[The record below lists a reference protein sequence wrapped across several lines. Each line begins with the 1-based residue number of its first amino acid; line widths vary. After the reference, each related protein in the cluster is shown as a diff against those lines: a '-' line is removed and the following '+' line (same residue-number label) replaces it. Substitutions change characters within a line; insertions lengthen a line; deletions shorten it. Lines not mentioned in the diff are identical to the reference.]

1 MNVGMN
7 RSSTAEPASYIPF
20 LAKVT
25 EARKMTDREI
35 LLDLQMSNGRP
46 LGHEPGQ
53 FIMVSIFGIGEAPI
67 SVCSSPTRA
76 PSFQLCIRAAGDLT
90 ERLNQTTAGEILGIR
105 GPYGRGF
112 PVETMQKRD
121 ILIIAGGIGLAP
133 LRSLIQ
139 YILDKRPDFGRLIL
153 IYGAK
158 DPASILFKDEVMGWR
173 ENRKVELYLTVDR
186 SDATWRG
193 RVGTLV
199 LPLREL
205 RLHPATSLVVA
216 SVGPPA
222 MYRFVAVELFKK
234 GLHDEQI
241 FFSVERRFKC
251 GIGKCGHCQL
261 NDRYVC
267 QDGPV
272 FQYSELMG
280 RPEAGEVWAPEKDR
294 DKVGK

>member
-1 MNVGMN
+1 MP
-7 RSSTAEPASYIPF
+7 S

-25 EARKMTDREI
+25 KAEKMTDREI

-53 FIMVSIFGIGEAPI
+53 FIMVSIFGMGEAPI
-67 SVCSSPTRA
+67 SLCSSPTRG

-90 ERLNQTTAGEILGIR
+90 EKLNRTTAGEVLGVR
-105 GPYGRGF
+105 GPYGKGF
-112 PVETMQKRD
+112 PLEKMRNRD

-139 YILDKRPDFGRLIL
+139 YILDKREDFGRLVL

-158 DPASILFKDEVMGWR
+158 DPASILFNEEIMEWQETR
-173 ENRKVELYLTVDR
+173 EVELYLTVDR
-186 SDATWRG
+186 SDATWKG

-205 RLHPATSLVVA
+205 RVQPDTSLVVA

-234 GLHDEQI
+234 GLQDNQI
-241 FFSVERRFKC
+241 FFSLERRFKC

-261 NDRYVC
+261 NDLYVC
-267 QDGPV
+267 LDGPV
-272 FQYSELMG
+272 FQYSEMLG
-280 RPEAGEVWAPEKDR
+280 RPEAVEIWAPEKDS
-294 DKVGK
+294 DKVEK